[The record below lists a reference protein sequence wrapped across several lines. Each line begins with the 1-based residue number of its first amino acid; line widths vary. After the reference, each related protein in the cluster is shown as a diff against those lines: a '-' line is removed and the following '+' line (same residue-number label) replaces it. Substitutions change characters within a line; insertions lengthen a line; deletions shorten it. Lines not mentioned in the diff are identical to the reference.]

1 VTGPEGPITR
11 RAWKALVACWF
22 KGWVLDAIAQPC
34 LSLNRWLSL
43 NRYRTHV
50 RLYAVV
56 PASSTPTS
64 PRSPGA
70 ETGFDHTCANRRHLS
85 LPMQDCPVRP
95 TRVIYVENDP
105 ALRGIMSALLDETGD
120 VELLLSTGIAHE
132 ALDPSIVEK
141 ADVALLD
148 LALGTAQM
156 NGIDLGLAMRA
167 LNDNIGIVIHSQF
180 RLNTVARTVPA
191 DALIGWAT
199 LPKSGDL
206 DMETLVHTL
215 RETARGVTNVPESA
229 ISGEPSP
236 LEQMTMR
243 QRAVMGMA
251 AAGVASPEIARRL
264 NVSHDAV
271 RQDLSAV
278 YRILIPD
285 ATSSDDRRTRAVLA
299 YLAIIHDDHAID
311 GP

>member
-1 VTGPEGPITR
+1 
-11 RAWKALVACWF
+11 
-22 KGWVLDAIAQPC
+22 
-34 LSLNRWLSL
+34 
-43 NRYRTHV
+43 
-50 RLYAVV
+50 
-56 PASSTPTS
+56 
-64 PRSPGA
+64 
-70 ETGFDHTCANRRHLS
+70 
-85 LPMQDCPVRP
+85 MQDCTMRP

-167 LNDNIGIVIHSQF
+167 LNDDIGIVIHSQF
-180 RLNTVARTVPA
+180 RLNTVSRTVPA
-191 DALIGWAT
+191 EALIGWAT

-206 DMETLVHTL
+206 DMDTLVHTL
-215 RETARGVTNVPESA
+215 RETARGVTNVPDAESPGA
-229 ISGEPSP
+229 PSP

-264 NVSHDAV
+264 NISHDAV

>member
-1 VTGPEGPITR
+1 M
-11 RAWKALVACWF
+11 RAS
-22 KGWVLDAIAQPC
+22 DQP
-34 LSLNRWLSL
+34 LGL
-43 NRYRTHV
+43 
-50 RLYAVV
+50 
-56 PASSTPTS
+56 
-64 PRSPGA
+64 
-70 ETGFDHTCANRRHLS
+70 
-85 LPMQDCPVRP
+85 QDCPVRP

-105 ALRGIMSALLDETGD
+105 ALRGIMSSLLDETAD
-120 VELLLSTGIAHE
+120 VDLLLSTGIAHE
-132 ALDPSIVEK
+132 ALDPDIVEK

-206 DMETLVHTL
+206 DMDMVVRTL
-215 RETARGVTNVPESA
+215 RETARGITNVPEA
-229 ISGEPSP
+229 AASGDPSP

-251 AAGVASPEIARRL
+251 AAGVAAPEIARRL
-264 NVSHDAV
+264 NISHDAV

>member
-1 VTGPEGPITR
+1 MR
-11 RAWKALVACWF
+11 
-22 KGWVLDAIAQPC
+22 Q
-34 LSLNRWLSL
+34 
-43 NRYRTHV
+43 
-50 RLYAVV
+50 
-56 PASSTPTS
+56 
-64 PRSPGA
+64 
-70 ETGFDHTCANRRHLS
+70 
-85 LPMQDCPVRP
+85 

-105 ALRGIMSALLDETGD
+105 ALRGIMSSLLDETGD
-120 VELLLSTGIAHE
+120 IELLLSTGIAHE

-167 LNDNIGIVIHSQF
+167 INDNIGIVIHSQF
-180 RLNTVARTVPA
+180 RLNTVSRTVPA

-199 LPKSGDL
+199 LAKSGDL
-206 DMETLVHTL
+206 DMDMLVHTL
-215 RETARGVTNVPESA
+215 RETARGITNVPDAGSLL
-229 ISGEPSP
+229 EPSP

-264 NVSHDAV
+264 NISHDAV

>member
-1 VTGPEGPITR
+1 
-11 RAWKALVACWF
+11 
-22 KGWVLDAIAQPC
+22 
-34 LSLNRWLSL
+34 
-43 NRYRTHV
+43 
-50 RLYAVV
+50 
-56 PASSTPTS
+56 
-64 PRSPGA
+64 
-70 ETGFDHTCANRRHLS
+70 
-85 LPMQDCPVRP
+85 MQHCPVRA

-105 ALRGIMSALLDETGD
+105 ALRGIMSALLDETED
-120 VELLLSTGIAHE
+120 VDLLLSTGIAHE

-180 RLNTVARTVPA
+180 RLNTVSRTVPA
-191 DALIGWAT
+191 EALIGWAT

-206 DMETLVHTL
+206 DMDTLVHTL
-215 RETARGVTNVPESA
+215 RETARGVTNVPDAESPSA
-229 ISGEPSP
+229 PSP

-264 NVSHDAV
+264 NISHDAV

>member
-1 VTGPEGPITR
+1 
-11 RAWKALVACWF
+11 
-22 KGWVLDAIAQPC
+22 
-34 LSLNRWLSL
+34 
-43 NRYRTHV
+43 
-50 RLYAVV
+50 
-56 PASSTPTS
+56 
-64 PRSPGA
+64 
-70 ETGFDHTCANRRHLS
+70 
-85 LPMQDCPVRP
+85 MRP

-132 ALDPSIVEK
+132 ALDPSIVDK

-206 DMETLVHTL
+206 DMTCLST
-215 RETARGVTNVPESA
+215 RCARLHA
-229 ISGEPSP
+229 
-236 LEQMTMR
+236 
-243 QRAVMGMA
+243 
-251 AAGVASPEIARRL
+251 ASPT
-264 NVSHDAV
+264 SPMP
-271 RQDLSAV
+271 DLSL
-278 YRILIPD
+278 RPRP
-285 ATSSDDRRTRAVLA
+285 SRR
-299 YLAIIHDDHAID
+299 
-311 GP
+311 

>member
-1 VTGPEGPITR
+1 
-11 RAWKALVACWF
+11 
-22 KGWVLDAIAQPC
+22 
-34 LSLNRWLSL
+34 
-43 NRYRTHV
+43 
-50 RLYAVV
+50 
-56 PASSTPTS
+56 
-64 PRSPGA
+64 
-70 ETGFDHTCANRRHLS
+70 
-85 LPMQDCPVRP
+85 MRP

-132 ALDPSIVEK
+132 ALDPSIEEK
-141 ADVALLD
+141 ADVALLH

-156 NGIDLGLAMRA
+156 NGIDLGLAVRA
-167 LNDNIGIVIHSQF
+167 LNDDIGIVIHSQF
-180 RLNTVARTVPA
+180 RLSTVARTVPA
-191 DALIGWAT
+191 EALIGWAP

-206 DMETLVHTL
+206 DMDTLVHTL
-215 RETARGVTNVPESA
+215 RETARGVTNVPNAESQRA
-229 ISGEPSP
+229 PAP

-264 NVSHDAV
+264 NISHDAV

-299 YLAIIHDDHAID
+299 YLAIIPDDHAID

>member
-1 VTGPEGPITR
+1 
-11 RAWKALVACWF
+11 
-22 KGWVLDAIAQPC
+22 
-34 LSLNRWLSL
+34 
-43 NRYRTHV
+43 
-50 RLYAVV
+50 
-56 PASSTPTS
+56 
-64 PRSPGA
+64 
-70 ETGFDHTCANRRHLS
+70 
-85 LPMQDCPVRP
+85 MQDCLVRP

-105 ALRGIMSALLDETGD
+105 ALRGIMASLLDETTD
-120 VELLLSTGIAHE
+120 IELILSTGIAHE
-132 ALDPSIVEK
+132 ALDPEIVEL

-180 RLNTVARTVPA
+180 RLNTVARTVPP

-206 DMETLVHTL
+206 DMDMLVQTL
-215 RETARGVTNVPESA
+215 RETALGITNVPEA
-229 ISGEPSP
+229 TTSGEPSL

-264 NVSHDAV
+264 NISHDAV

>member
-1 VTGPEGPITR
+1 MQIEGAPPSRCKT
-11 RAWKALVACWF
+11 
-22 KGWVLDAIAQPC
+22 
-34 LSLNRWLSL
+34 
-43 NRYRTHV
+43 
-50 RLYAVV
+50 
-56 PASSTPTS
+56 SS
-64 PRSPGA
+64 
-70 ETGFDHTCANRRHLS
+70 
-85 LPMQDCPVRP
+85 VRP

-105 ALRGIMSALLDETGD
+105 ALRGIMASLLDETPG
-120 VELLLSTGIAHE
+120 VELILSTGIAHE
-132 ALDPSIVEK
+132 ALDPDIVSR

-191 DALIGWAT
+191 DALIGWTT

-206 DMETLVHTL
+206 DMDLLVHIL
-215 RETARGVTNVPESA
+215 RETARGITNVPEAGPSSA
-229 ISGEPSP
+229 PSP

-264 NVSHDAV
+264 TISHDAV

-299 YLAIIHDDHAID
+299 YLAIINDDHAID

>member
-1 VTGPEGPITR
+1 
-11 RAWKALVACWF
+11 
-22 KGWVLDAIAQPC
+22 
-34 LSLNRWLSL
+34 
-43 NRYRTHV
+43 
-50 RLYAVV
+50 
-56 PASSTPTS
+56 
-64 PRSPGA
+64 
-70 ETGFDHTCANRRHLS
+70 
-85 LPMQDCPVRP
+85 MRP

-105 ALRGIMSALLDETGD
+105 ALRGIMASLLDETPG
-120 VELLLSTGIAHE
+120 VELILATGIAHE
-132 ALDPSIVEK
+132 ALDPDIVSR

-191 DALIGWAT
+191 DALMGWAT

-206 DMETLVHTL
+206 DMDLLVHIL
-215 RETARGVTNVPESA
+215 RETARGITNVPEAGPSRA
-229 ISGEPSP
+229 PSP

-264 NVSHDAV
+264 TISHDAV

-299 YLAIIHDDHAID
+299 YLAIINDDHAID

>member
-1 VTGPEGPITR
+1 
-11 RAWKALVACWF
+11 
-22 KGWVLDAIAQPC
+22 
-34 LSLNRWLSL
+34 
-43 NRYRTHV
+43 
-50 RLYAVV
+50 
-56 PASSTPTS
+56 
-64 PRSPGA
+64 
-70 ETGFDHTCANRRHLS
+70 
-85 LPMQDCPVRP
+85 MRP

-105 ALRGIMSALLDETGD
+105 ALRGIMASLLDEAPD
-120 VELLLSTGIAHE
+120 IDLILSTGIAHE
-132 ALDPSIVEK
+132 ALDPDIVER

-148 LALGTAQM
+148 LALGTAQI

-191 DALIGWAT
+191 DALMGWAT

-206 DMETLVHTL
+206 DMDLLVRIL
-215 RETARGVTNVPESA
+215 RETARGITNVPEAGPASA
-229 ISGEPSP
+229 PSP

-264 NVSHDAV
+264 NTSHDAV

-299 YLAIIHDDHAID
+299 YLAIINDDHAID